1 MKGNSTCVICN
12 ITILD
17 ILVISFSRY
26 VLIYILKFFKNI
38 FKEFFSSTLYT
49 HIYAHTRIL
58 IIFI

>member
-26 VLIYILKFFKNI
+26 VLIYILKFF
-38 FKEFFSSTLYT
+38 
-49 HIYAHTRIL
+49 
-58 IIFI
+58 